1 MLKAIFLAVPA
12 ALFATVLATASAGAA
27 EPAYLDDRTDA
38 ASLVKSLYNAINR
51 HEYARAWDYFGD
63 EKPASDFAAFAQGYD
78 TTAEVKVM
86 TGSPASEGAAGS
98 TFVYVPVAILSIDT
112 DGGEKVYAGCYTARF
127 VNPQIQEPP
136 FNPLHIEKGSLQAV
150 ETAFEDSVPAQCPD
164 APPPE
169 ASDALLQQAKAA
181 FAATQGDCEPDRAP
195 EGEEAP
201 VSYAIPFRYKADGD
215 EQPMREARLFRF
227 FCSMGAYNIT
237 HVYYLHNELDGLR
250 ELQFATPDIDV
261 RYVDDNPDGQVD
273 SVNIIGFLTADRLV
287 NSAFDGATQS
297 ISAHSLWRGIGD
309 ASSSGLWIF
318 RNGDFSLVKYEV
330 DASYDGEINPE
341 TVLDYDTA
349 P

>member
-12 ALFATVLATASAGAA
+12 ALFASVLATASAGAA
-27 EPAYLDDRTDA
+27 EPAHLDDRTDA
-38 ASLVKSLYNAINR
+38 TSLVRSLYNAINR

-63 EKPASDFAAFAQGYD
+63 EKPAADFAAFAQGYEA
-78 TTAEVKVM
+78 TAEVKVL
-86 TGSPASEGAAGS
+86 TGSLASEGAAGS

-164 APPPE
+164 APAPD
-169 ASDALLQQAKAA
+169 ASDALLLQAKAA
-181 FAATQGDCEPDRAP
+181 FAATHGDCEPERAP
-195 EGEEAP
+195 EGEEEP

-215 EQPMREARLFRF
+215 EQPE
-227 FCSMGAYNIT
+227 GA
-237 HVYYLHNELDGLR
+237 
-250 ELQFATPDIDV
+250 
-261 RYVDDNPDGQVD
+261 VD
-273 SVNIIGFLTADRLV
+273 SINIIGYLAADRLV
-287 NSAFDGATQS
+287 NSAFDEATLS
-297 ISAHSLWRGIGD
+297 IASHSLWRGVGD

-318 RNGDFSLVKYEV
+318 RDGDFTLVKYEV
-330 DASYDGEINPE
+330 DASYDGEINPQ
-341 TVLDYDTA
+341 TVLDYHTA

>member
-1 MLKAIFLAVPA
+1 MKARFQAVPA
-12 ALFATVLATASAGAA
+12 ALLASVIAVVSAGAA

-38 ASLVKSLYNAINR
+38 ASLVRSLYNAINR

-63 EKPASDFAAFAQGYD
+63 EKPAADFAAFAQGYEA
-78 TTAEVKVM
+78 TAEVEVR
-86 TGSPASEGAAGS
+86 TGSLASEGAAGS
-98 TFVYVPVAILSIDT
+98 TFVHVPVAILSVGT
-112 DGGEKVYAGCYTARF
+112 DGSEKVYAGCYTARF

-136 FNPLHIEKGSLQAV
+136 FNPLHIEMGSLQPV
-150 ETAFEDSVPAQCPD
+150 DTAFEDSVPAQCPD
-164 APPPE
+164 APAPD
-169 ASDALLQQAKAA
+169 ASDALLLQAKAA
-181 FAATQGDCEPDRAP
+181 FAATHGDCEPERAP
-195 EGEEAP
+195 EGEEEP

-250 ELQFATPDIDV
+250 ELHFATPDVDV
-261 RYVDDNPDGQVD
+261 RYVDDNPEGAVD
-273 SVNIIGFLTADRLV
+273 SVNIIGYLAADRLV
-287 NSAFDGATQS
+287 NSAFDEATLS
-297 ISAHSLWRGIGD
+297 IASHSLWRGVGD

-318 RNGDFSLVKYEV
+318 RDGQFTLVKYEV
-330 DASYDGEINPE
+330 DASYDGEINPQ